1 MIRKMQQTLNDSMAQ
16 HSKDISHLAT
26 VATKAERLDQSGM
39 EEVVRKNRREIDECR
54 KTVDSIYS

>member
-39 EEVVRKNRREIDECR
+39 
-54 KTVDSIYS
+54 